1 MRDKN
6 WPAKRQNLALLAL
19 GLHRLSE
26 RVGDLNFNM
35 LRFLG
40 KTANAPL
47 EGGGAEL
54 KCELQHSDQER
65 HECGTTACAVGHGP
79 SFGIRPILL
88 EIDRDSWIYTRRVDP
103 DWGFYTERAFLPVC
117 TTGCY
122 SWMFDASWGRSEIF
136 DHRYLGEERTST
148 LASRAH
154 AAKRIAWC
162 LKFSGDAARLCG
174 PLSYH
179 SWRYLR
185 EFQEFEPDWEEIEK
199 MIPAKALEGIAWIDR
214 IQKVTP

>member
-1 MRDKN
+1 MRDPN

-19 GLHRLSE
+19 GLHRLSDL
-26 RVGDLNFNM
+26 VGDLNFSM

-40 KTANAPL
+40 GTCSAPL
-47 EGGGAEL
+47 KSGGAEL
-54 KCELQHSDQER
+54 KRELQHSDQER
-65 HECGTTACAVGHGP
+65 HECGTTACAAGHGP

-88 EIDRDSWIYTRRVDP
+88 ETDRDRWMYLQSGDP
-103 DWGFYTERAFLPVC
+103 DWGFYTDRAFLPVG

-122 SWMFDASWGRSEIF
+122 WWMFDASWGRSEIF

-162 LKFSGDAARLCG
+162 LKFPEDSDRLCG
-174 PLSYH
+174 PLRYH

-185 EFQEFEPDWEEIEK
+185 EFQEFEPDWEEIE
-199 MIPAKALEGIAWIDR
+199 
-214 IQKVTP
+214 